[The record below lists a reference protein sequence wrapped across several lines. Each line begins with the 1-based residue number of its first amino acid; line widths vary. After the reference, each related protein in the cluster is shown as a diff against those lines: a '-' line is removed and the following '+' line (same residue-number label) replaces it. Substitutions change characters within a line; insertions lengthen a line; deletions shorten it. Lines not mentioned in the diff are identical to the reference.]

1 MVQLS
6 NTYQLSD
13 EVIMSQ
19 LHRILDSSVFKQAER
34 QHRFL
39 EFIISQ
45 TLAGKADKLNGFVI
59 GLEVFDRDD
68 SFDPAIDSIVRV
80 EAARLRSKLQEYY
93 LSEGRHDPVTV
104 EMPKGKYVP
113 VFKPGPYA
121 NANINSKPDILNSL
135 FPVRPS
141 NSIAVLPLLN
151 LSGDPG
157 QEYFSDSITDAIINT
172 LAHNRILKVI
182 SMTSVMTYKG
192 INKNIRNIAD
202 ELHVTYVLEGSILKE
217 KNLIR
222 LSIQLIDCMSDH
234 HIWAESYERELTG
247 IISLQRELAT
257 TISHS
262 LLAEINAQVSHIRT
276 VNSDSH
282 DAVSKVNYY
291 NN

>member
-6 NTYQLSD
+6 NTYQLSND
-13 EVIMSQ
+13 VIISQ

-45 TLAGKADKLNGFVI
+45 TIAGKADKLNGYII

-93 LSEGRHDPVTV
+93 LSEGKYDPVTV
-104 EMPKGKYVP
+104 EMPKGKYIP
-113 VFKPGPYA
+113 VFKPGPSV
-121 NANINSKPDILNSL
+121 NVNISSKPAILNSL
-135 FPVRPS
+135 FDVSTS

-151 LSGDPG
+151 LTGDLR
-157 QEYFSDSITDAIINT
+157 QEYFCDSITDAIINT
-172 LAHNRILKVI
+172 LAHNRLLKVV

-192 INKNIRNIAD
+192 VNKNIRKIAA
-202 ELHVTYVLEGSILKE
+202 ELQVKYVLEGSFLKE
-217 KNLIR
+217 NNLIR
-222 LSIQLIDCMSDH
+222 ISIQLIDCMTDH
-234 HIWAESYERELTG
+234 HIWAECYERELSG

-257 TISHS
+257 TISHT
-262 LLAEINAQVSHIRT
+262 LLTELNAQISHISAINP
-276 VNSDSH
+276 VSH
-282 DAVSKVNYY
+282 DAVPRVNYY